1 MEARISAYF
10 PCINNV
16 KTVPVFGYSTKG
28 IPGLEIIGLGKY
40 GKNIKEKF
48 IYFARKEKIKIPLK
62 RYVVCVEG
70 DQEDIDHILLNNRWF
85 ELPIFII
92 YWSLAELLPIKKLDN
107 CLCAGKIDIT
117 GKIINAN
124 FSFGTGMLSDLSDDD
139 HSYKLIA
146 PQNAFEEEGVPIIP
160 LEAILKNTKYL
171 KI

>member
-1 MEARISAYF
+1 MDARISAYY

-16 KTVPVFGYSTKG
+16 RAVPVFGYATRG

-48 IYFARKEKIKIPLK
+48 IYIARKEKIKIPLK

-70 DQEDIDHILLNNRWF
+70 DLEDIEHILLNNRWF
-85 ELPIFII
+85 ELPILII
-92 YWSLAELLPIKKLDN
+92 YWSMAELLSIKKLDN

-117 GKIINAN
+117 GKIINADY
-124 FSFGTGMLSDLSDDD
+124 SYRAHILLDDD
-139 HSYKLIA
+139 NSYKLIA
-146 PQNAFEEEGVPIIP
+146 PQNECLEGDLPVIP

>member
-1 MEARISAYF
+1 MDARISAYF
-10 PCINNV
+10 PCINIV
-16 KTVPVFGYSTKG
+16 KTVPVFGYATKG

-70 DQEDIDHILLNNRWF
+70 DQEDIEHILLNNRWF

-92 YWSLAELLPIKKLDN
+92 YWSMAELLPIKKLDN

-117 GKIINAN
+117 GKIINADY
-124 FSFGTGMLSDLSDDD
+124 SFKTNQLLDDD
-139 HSYKLIA
+139 NSYKLIA
-146 PQNAFEEEGVPIIP
+146 PQNVMLDGDLSVIP